1 MFLYLILFVVI
12 IFFSFKKLFK
22 KEGLE
27 GNQTT
32 NEQTNQQ
39 TNEQTNQQ
47 TNEQTNQQTND
58 SPKDFTLEIKQIND
72 KLLKIDKQLSTM
84 SKFEDR
90 LSNIEKD
97 ISDFAN
103 A

>member
-27 GNQTT
+27 GNQT
-32 NEQTNQQ
+32 